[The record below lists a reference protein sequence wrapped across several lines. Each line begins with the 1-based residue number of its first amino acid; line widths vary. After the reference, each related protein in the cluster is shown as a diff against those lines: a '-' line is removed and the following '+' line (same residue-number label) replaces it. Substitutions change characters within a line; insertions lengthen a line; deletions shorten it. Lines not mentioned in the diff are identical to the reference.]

1 VPISSR
7 LLGEDEEV
15 LIDVRLHWLFFIGPG
30 LLSALAVIVAL
41 AVMAEFPNAPLFV
54 GYLLGAM
61 VLIPVVWLLARIVRW
76 LGISLVVTTER
87 IIYRRGVFGR
97 DLIQLRLRRVTE
109 VQCAQTLWGR
119 LVGCGQLVVELQGED
134 PLVLA
139 DVRRP
144 RVVQRVLNDQLH
156 ELGHGWADEGR
167 STAVGRDQ
175 EVGAPS
181 FDPTPP
187 HGVVLAGPAVAVS
200 PPPSNQGT
208 VSIHEQLIQLDDLR
222 RRGILSEGEF
232 ESKKAELLS
241 RL

>member
-1 VPISSR
+1 
-7 LLGEDEEV
+7 
-15 LIDVRLHWLFFIGPG
+15 
-30 LLSALAVIVAL
+30 
-41 AVMAEFPNAPLFV
+41 MAKFPNAPLFV

-109 VQCAQTLWGR
+109 VQCAQTLWGSPRR
-119 LVGCGQLVVELQGED
+119 LRPAGGGTPGED

-187 HGVVLAGPAVAVS
+187 HGVALAGPAVAVS